1 MRTISGLPRA
11 AAPSTSRAVDALSI
25 TPPGGATDF
34 TGDQLTGVQAHPQ
47 LELHTVA
54 VVDFNGESLG
64 LFLDAQGRQAG
75 ANSMVLQRHWRAED
89 RHDAVAGELAQL
101 SRRSASPRL
110 WNGPAVRP

>member
-1 MRTISGLPRA
+1 
-11 AAPSTSRAVDALSI
+11 VDALSI

-75 ANSMVLQRHWRAED
+75 ANSTVLQRHRRAED
-89 RHDAVAGELAQL
+89 SHDAVAGETADCAAKVLHHHCSPINCSAMI
-101 SRRSASPRL
+101 SRSRSAPTAAAMSIE
-110 WNGPAVRP
+110 